1 MKRVNNPCKQKA
13 REKRHSAAFLRK
25 FMAVLALCVLTLFAM
40 TGCEK
45 TSSQIEEEAMAGI
58 RDQNLETVRT
68 MAQDQIAPLF
78 VQYSYEQFELVKA
91 QGGVV
96 FGPLFDND
104 IGSRWKAFEEAH
116 GKAKSADVDEV
127 MRHSYEYTARIIL
140 TGEDD
145 AQMALTITFD
155 QGGTPY
161 KSTLQAYSDDSKETL
176 GSTMATAGGNTVTGL
191 LVVFSVLILLS
202 LIIYCFKF
210 INREPTPPTKAAPA
224 PKPAPAP
231 AAPAPA
237 TANVN
242 PEEDPAL
249 IAVIAAA
256 IAAAEDKPVE
266 GFVVR
271 RVKRLSS
278 NKWR

>member
-13 REKRHSAAFLRK
+13 REKRRSAAFLRK
-25 FMAVLALCVLTLFAM
+25 FMAVLALCMLTILAM

-58 RDQNLETVRT
+58 RDQNLETVRK
-68 MAQDQIAPLF
+68 MAKDQIAPLF
-78 VQYSYEQFELVKA
+78 VQYSHEQFEMVKE

-104 IGSRWKAFEEAH
+104 IGSRWKAFEDAH
-116 GKAKSADVDEV
+116 GKAVSADVDEV

-140 TGEDD
+140 TGEDKG
-145 AQMALTITFD
+145 QMALTITFD
-155 QGGTPY
+155 QSGTPY

-176 GSTMATAGGNTVTGL
+176 GSKMATAGGNTVTGL

-210 INREPTPPTKAAPA
+210 ISREPAPPTKTAPA
-224 PKPAPAP
+224 PAPAP
-231 AAPAPA
+231 AAPAA
-237 TANVN
+237 VSANVN

>member
-1 MKRVNNPCKQKA
+1 M
-13 REKRHSAAFLRK
+13 AA
-25 FMAVLALCVLTLFAM
+25 
-40 TGCEK
+40 
-45 TSSQIEEEAMAGI
+45 I
-58 RDQNLETVRT
+58 RDQNLETVR
-68 MAQDQIAPLF
+68 ALAGDQIAPLF
-78 VQYSYEQFELVKA
+78 VQYSYEQFAMVKE
-91 QGGVV
+91 QGGIV
-96 FGPLFDND
+96 FGSLFDND

-116 GKAKSADVDEV
+116 GKAVSADVDEV

-140 TGEDD
+140 TGEDKG
-145 AQMALTITFD
+145 QMALTITFD
-155 QGGTPY
+155 QSGTPY

-176 GSTMATAGGNTVTGL
+176 GSKMATAGGNTVTGL

-202 LIIYCFKF
+202 LIIFCFKF
-210 INREPTPPTKAAPA
+210 ISREPAPPTKAAAAPA
-224 PKPAPAP
+224 KAPAPAP
-231 AAPAPA
+231 AAAL
-237 TANVN
+237 ANVT

-271 RVKRLSS
+271 RVKRLST

>member
-1 MKRVNNPCKQKA
+1 MKRIKKLA
-13 REKRHSAAFLRK
+13 
-25 FMAVLALCVLTLFAM
+25 AVLFLAVFTLLAV

-45 TSSQIEEEAMAGI
+45 TASQVEEEAMAAI
-58 RDQNLETVRT
+58 RDQNLETVR
-68 MAQDQIAPLF
+68 ALAGDQIAPLL
-78 VQYSYEQFELVKA
+78 VQYSYEQFAMVKE
-91 QGGVV
+91 QGGIV
-96 FGPLFDND
+96 FGTLFDND
-104 IGSRWKAFEEAH
+104 LGSRWKAFEEAH
-116 GKAKSADVDEV
+116 GQAKDAVVDEV

-140 TGEDD
+140 TGEDN

-155 QGGTPY
+155 QNGTPY

-176 GSTMATAGGNTVTGL
+176 GSKMATAGGNTVTGL
-191 LVVFSVLILLS
+191 LVVFGVLILLS
-202 LIIYCFKF
+202 LIIFCFKF
-210 INREPTPPTKAAPA
+210 ISREPAPPTKAA
-224 PKPAPAP
+224 
-231 AAPAPA
+231 
-237 TANVN
+237 

-271 RVKRLSS
+271 RVKRLST

>member
-1 MKRVNNPCKQKA
+1 MNRLK
-13 REKRHSAAFLRK
+13 K
-25 FMAVLALCVLTLFAM
+25 FMAVFLLAILTLLTV

-45 TSSQIEEEAMAGI
+45 TASQVEEEAMVSI
-58 RDQNLETVRT
+58 RDQNLETVRSL
-68 MAQDQIAPLF
+68 ANDQIAPLF
-78 VQYSYEQFELVKA
+78 VQYSYEQFATVKE

-104 IGSRWKAFEEAH
+104 IGSRWKAFEDAH
-116 GKAKSADVDEV
+116 GTAKDAHVDEV
-127 MRHSYEYTARIIL
+127 MRQAYEYTARIIL
-140 TGEDD
+140 TGTDD
-145 AQMALTITFD
+145 VQMALTITFD
-155 QGGTPY
+155 QSGTPY

-176 GSTMATAGGNTVTGL
+176 GSKMATAGGNTVTGL

-210 INREPTPPTKAAPA
+210 INRESAPPTKAAPA
-224 PKPAPAP
+224 PAKAPAPAPAP
-231 AAPAPA
+231 AAAS
-237 TANVN
+237 ANVN

-271 RVKRLSS
+271 RVKRLST